1 MKSLSLPAAILLSI
15 LSFAAQPTAAA
26 EVGVRVR
33 FGLTDKEPETWN
45 GSVNVT
51 PGKVAAVSGWR
62 FEQTD
67 HANGTEGW
75 VASTRAAAD
84 NRTAAQKAK
93 AKAAQ
98 QEGQPNGKGK
108 KGETAAKAKAKAG
121 VTDTNLADN

>member
-1 MKSLSLPAAILLSI
+1 PPGEGGPPKADRVRVFPSRLSTEPAMKSPSLRLALLLSV
-15 LSFAAQPTAAA
+15 FAFACQANVSAA

-33 FGLTDKEPETWN
+33 FGLTDKEPENWN
-45 GSVNVT
+45 GTVNVT

-93 AKAAQ
+93 AKA
-98 QEGQPNGKGK
+98 
-108 KGETAAKAKAKAG
+108 
-121 VTDTNLADN
+121 